1 MREFNRIETE
11 PKLTEIELNLGVLR
25 AATQTI
31 TGRNKNVKN
40 FQSLGLETEHVAGR
54 NMGHHGPQ

>member
-31 TGRNKNVKN
+31 TGRNKV
-40 FQSLGLETEHVAGR
+40 ETELTE
-54 NMGHHGPQ
+54 PS